1 MLIIIIISIKRMK
14 IWIIY
19 SNKNYI
25 YIYIYI
31 GRKYNQSHAIHLKE
45 MTLKQMRNFPK
56 I

>member
-19 SNKNYI
+19 SNKN

>member
-25 YIYIYI
+25 YI
-31 GRKYNQSHAIHLKE
+31 GRRYNQSHAIHLKE

-56 I
+56 N